1 MKTEDVDIFIK
12 ENDAWDDMI
21 GRQKNELPSLANML
35 RQAVM
40 NRNELD
46 EQMLEDAE
54 MLRKAL
60 LTQDEKMHD
69 MKETISGQKKFLSK
83 KLNGNWQEFGEHSL
97 QRQRIRREQIKI
109 VQKKYFELK
118 SDLMNYVWSVL

>member
-35 RQAVM
+35 RQAIM

-97 QRQRIRREQIKI
+97 QRQRILREQIKI

>member
-1 MKTEDVDIFIK
+1 MKTEDVDIFIR

-35 RQAVM
+35 RQAIM
-40 NRNELD
+40 NRKELD

-54 MLRKAL
+54 ILRKAL

-97 QRQRIRREQIKI
+97 QRQRILREQIKI

>member
-1 MKTEDVDIFIK
+1 
-12 ENDAWDDMI
+12 
-21 GRQKNELPSLANML
+21 
-35 RQAVM
+35 M

-97 QRQRIRREQIKI
+97 QRQRILREQIKI

>member
-35 RQAVM
+35 RQAIM

-97 QRQRIRREQIKI
+97 QRQRILREQIKI
-109 VQKKYFELK
+109 IQKKYFELK

>member
-35 RQAVM
+35 RQAIM
-40 NRNELD
+40 NRKELD

-54 MLRKAL
+54 ILRKAL

-97 QRQRIRREQIKI
+97 QRQRILREQIKI

>member
-35 RQAVM
+35 RQAIM

-97 QRQRIRREQIKI
+97 QRQQILREQIKI

>member
-35 RQAVM
+35 RQAIM
-40 NRNELD
+40 NRKELD

-97 QRQRIRREQIKI
+97 QRQRILREQIKI
-109 VQKKYFELK
+109 IQKKYFELK

>member
-97 QRQRIRREQIKI
+97 QRQRILREQIKI

>member
-35 RQAVM
+35 RQAIM
-40 NRNELD
+40 NRKELD

-97 QRQRIRREQIKI
+97 QRQRILREQIKI

>member
-35 RQAVM
+35 RQAIM
-40 NRNELD
+40 NRNELN

-97 QRQRIRREQIKI
+97 QRQRILREQIKI